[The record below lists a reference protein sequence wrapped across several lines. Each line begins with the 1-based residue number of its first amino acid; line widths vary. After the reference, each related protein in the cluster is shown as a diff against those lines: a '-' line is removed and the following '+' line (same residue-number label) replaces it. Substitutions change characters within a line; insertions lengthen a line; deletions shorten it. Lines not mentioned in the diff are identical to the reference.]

1 MISNRIKFHIFL
13 PWSHGGAGLE
23 HQSFQLQ
30 GCFAR
35 GWGGS
40 KKYQDGLKL
49 LQLGHWIRNYKSL
62 RIFQRYPVIR
72 CYQHSYRMLKVEKSQ
87 TLIHIQVLTDG
98 QPLGSCE
105 TMALQVRRQVRRHEQ
120 AFIQAHSFSNL
131 VDAQQALSGD
141 CKSLVCSPLR
151 LHSVS
156 PKLPTS
162 LLAMVKCISSKIAA
176 FDTHKLKKSNMNN
189 MFINQRK
196 GSIVAFSSTSCFLI
210 LLPAHFAATE
220 GLLLGLNLRCAQLR
234 VGTISEKSRQNS
246 THLCR
251 GQAFWCRDPCC
262 LVRRAVLLGAC
273 SLASPSRAKDLC
285 ATTYTRLV

>member
-1 MISNRIKFHIFL
+1 MVAQALNTKASNSRAAL
-13 PWSHGGAGLE
+13 QEAGE
-23 HQSFQLQ
+23 
-30 GCFAR
+30 GP
-35 GWGGS
+35 
-40 KKYQDGLKL
+40 KNYQDGLKL

-62 RIFQRYPVIR
+62 RIFHPVISTVTGFWQLR
-72 CYQHSYRMLKVEKSQ
+72 NHRLWYTSKYWRMANPLVLVKLWNPTGPATGPQTRTGLHPGAYFFRFGGRPTGSQ
-87 TLIHIQVLTDG
+87 WG
-98 QPLGSCE
+98 
-105 TMALQVRRQVRRHEQ
+105 
-120 AFIQAHSFSNL
+120 
-131 VDAQQALSGD
+131 
-141 CKSLVCSPLR
+141 KSLVCSPLR

-196 GSIVAFSSTSCFLI
+196 GSIVAFSSTSWFLI